1 MRGAP
6 EHLAGTI
13 AMPFMIGPGTIS
25 AAVVTGMAL
34 NQWRAMII
42 FLTLALTCGI
52 DDFNEICT

>member
-25 AAVVTGMAL
+25 AAVVTGL
-34 NQWRAMII
+34 VFHFQELLQSLDYVDVNV
-42 FLTLALTCGI
+42 
-52 DDFNEICT
+52 